1 MQQMP
6 QSQVAMQQGTMG
18 GMQFSPGGAQQMIS
32 PPGQGGQMPGPPQF
46 STPQQQQQYFYQQ
59 QQQLQQNP
67 NAFSPM
73 GQPNPLTP
81 GNTSMGGGQ
90 FSGANLSTSHLNA
103 SSFSSPPYAVGSST
117 PQSGTPG
124 TAPAP
129 ADLPPAT
136 VEYRPSVNDGRP
148 DPFASLV
155 TGALSPSKDGKV
167 KGVDAE
173 KLKAA
178 FIKQPSP
185 NRFPSPGPTYYGN
198 APNNPQGGGWV

>member
-1 MQQMP
+1 
-6 QSQVAMQQGTMG
+6 
-18 GMQFSPGGAQQMIS
+18 MIGQ
-32 PPGQGGQMPGPPQF
+32 PGQGGQMPGPPHAQF
-46 STPQQQQQYFYQQ
+46 STPQQQQQYYYQQQQHQ

-67 NAFSPM
+67 NAFSPVA
-73 GQPNPLTP
+73 QPGGNPLTP
-81 GNTSMGGGQ
+81 GNASMGGGQ
-90 FSGANLSTSHLNA
+90 YSGANLSTSHLNA
-103 SSFSSPPYAVGSST
+103 SGFSSPPYAVGSST

-124 TAPAP
+124 TAPA
-129 ADLPPAT
+129 ADLPPPT

-185 NRFPSPGPTYYGN
+185 NRFPSPGPSYYGG
-198 APNNPQGGGWV
+198 APNNPQGGWV